1 MKQDVKEKVIRTTAQ
16 LITQY
21 GIRHVRVDEIAQNL
35 GISKRTLYELF
46 HDKTELVNCCLEDI
60 KCRQRNRITAYLQ
73 EETRNPLQNI
83 FWLMNEFIGA
93 LYSVDTE
100 FLAELRRKTDYAQK
114 YQESKRFWTTHLEDL
129 LQEGQREEYF
139 LSDTDMNMVSVRMMV
154 SMQDSRVE
162 GRARSEQEDFCRIML
177 RGLSTQKGIEW
188 IDSHSR
194 SHRSFERST
203 DPLFS
208 SRNRID
214 ASH

>member
-46 HDKTELVNCCLEDI
+46 HDKTDLVNCCLEDI
-60 KCRQRNRITAYLQ
+60 KCRQRSRITSYLQ
-73 EETRNPLQNI
+73 KEIRNPLQNI

-93 LYSVDTE
+93 LYAVDTE
-100 FLAELRRKTDYAQK
+100 FLTELKRKTDYAQK
-114 YQESKRFWTTHLEDL
+114 YQENKLFWTTHLEEL

-139 LSDTDMNMVSVRMMV
+139 LNDTDMNMISVRMLV
-154 SMQDSRVE
+154 SMQDSRVA

-177 RGLSTQKGIEW
+177 RGLSTSKGIEW
-188 IDSHSR
+188 IDTHSR
-194 SHRSFERST
+194 PHRSSERNSG
-203 DPLFS
+203 PLFS
-208 SRNRID
+208 NRNWLD